1 MRGHTYHDHILDP
14 LSERDREVV
23 TNLVSEVQIKYTR
36 YLALMVQRNPI
47 TWHDALEWIHDDLL
61 GFLRDDKQLQ
71 ELKVRIRGEANAP
84 LYGSTLET
92 LQRYAKDATE
102 WCKEV
107 QCGLQKAEEHLAPH
121 FDQAWATKALL
132 YLRDL
137 YEEQVPQRL
146 PNRKSLE
153 LRASKAYEMM
163 VSLNRSQGFPRTKEE
178 TDTERVLKRKYSPHV
193 VVATVKKLIDNVR
206 AVGCQNPQVSD
217 HLHPETA

>member
-47 TWHDALEWIHDDLL
+47 TWHDALEWIHNDLL

-92 LQRYAKDATE
+92 LQRYARDATK

-132 YLRDL
+132 YLRDVFG
-137 YEEQVPQRL
+137 EQVPQSR
-146 PNRKSLE
+146 PNYNLQVEKTY
-153 LRASKAYEMM
+153 KMM
-163 VSLNRSQGFPRTKEE
+163 VSLHLGHGSPRKRA
-178 TDTERVLKRKYSPHV
+178 DKVRVLKRKYSPHV